1 MAGLTVD
8 IASELPKAIR
18 WTDAMTRQLPFSI
31 SQSLNAVGFDARK
44 ALNSATRQYFDR
56 PTPFVQR
63 SFLVQKSNKRNLITT
78 VYPER
83 RRLPYIEK
91 NIIGGRRGQ
100 KPFELKLQS
109 LTTGS
114 LPRGNALVPA
124 VVRRNAYGN
133 VSLATIKRISG
144 QVATS
149 GRNSVFIGTPKGGNR
164 PPGVYQRT
172 NRNLKLRPL
181 FISVPKPSYRQI
193 LPLTD
198 IGNKIVERRFSTY
211 LRQYLERNVARG

>member
-18 WTDAMTRQLPFSI
+18 WTDAMTRQLPFSV
-31 SQSLNAVGFDARK
+31 SQALNAVGFDARK
-44 ALNSATRQYFDR
+44 ALNGATKQYFDR

-63 SFLVQKSNKRNLITT
+63 SFMVEKSNKRNLIAT

-124 VVRRNAYGN
+124 VVRRNTYGN
-133 VSLATIKRISG
+133 VGLATIKGIGGR
-144 QVATS
+144 VATS
-149 GRNSVFIGTPKGGNR
+149 GVNSVFIGRPRGGNR
-164 PPGVYQRT
+164 APGVYERRK
-172 NRNLKLRPL
+172 NGKLRPL
-181 FISVPKPSYRQI
+181 FISVPKPAYRQI

-198 IGNKIVERRFSTY
+198 IGTKVVERRFSTY
-211 LRQYLERNVARG
+211 LRQYLEQNVARG